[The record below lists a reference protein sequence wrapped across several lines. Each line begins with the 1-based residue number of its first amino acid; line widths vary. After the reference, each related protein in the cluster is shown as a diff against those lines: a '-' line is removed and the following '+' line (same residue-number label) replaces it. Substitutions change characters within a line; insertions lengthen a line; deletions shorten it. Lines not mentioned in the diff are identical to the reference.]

1 MKKII
6 ALTKNISCRLDYT
19 QKINL
24 IANAKVIKNKF
35 DQVKSTSISSMISK
49 GKKLKLDYTFSVER
63 SVLKFLGIKRMRYYL
78 NFGSIAGEPD
88 AIDYDNKKVIE
99 IKTTRLNVESYSS
112 PVIEIL
118 QKGSLQVLLYA
129 SLVVLK
135 GCLDFAI
142 PSLIIAHF
150 DLVDE
155 SRAIVTKVYEFR
167 PIYRDSD
174 VITKEVAQKIARE
187 YFIS

>member
-1 MKKII
+1 
-6 ALTKNISCRLDYT
+6 
-19 QKINL
+19 
-24 IANAKVIKNKF
+24 
-35 DQVKSTSISSMISK
+35 MISK
-49 GKKLKLDYTFSVER
+49 GKKLRLDYTFSVER